1 MRKEL
6 IVLDLRLF
14 EEGDGPV
21 INTTGSAGL
30 SAEMKT
36 FYDKQLIREAGPE
49 LVHDQFAQTR
59 NIPKNGG
66 KKIEF
71 RKYEQ
76 LPKSISPLTDGV
88 TPEGQDLTVTSISA

>member
-1 MRKEL
+1 MRKRL
-6 IVLDLRLF
+6 MVLNLRLF
-14 EEGDGPV
+14 EEPETTPV

-49 LVHDQFAQTR
+49 LVHDQFAQTI

-71 RKYEQ
+71 R
-76 LPKSISPLTDGV
+76 
-88 TPEGQDLTVTSISA
+88 